1 MTLRLFAAREGSA
14 TLWELDDP
22 SVFTDAGAEL
32 SAFLETHPVDF
43 GPAKGYG
50 RLRQFVQWFS
60 QYGTAD
66 VTVTPIADGRTIDEQ
81 AFTQTLNV
89 ADALE
94 QRMEVP
100 LSAAGTRFAVRI
112 TVGNVTGLFEV
123 GESDMSYI
131 LRRSLTRGG

>member
-22 SVFTDAGAEL
+22 SVFTDGGAAV

-50 RLRQFVQWFS
+50 RLRQFVQWFA
-60 QYGTAD
+60 QYGTA
-66 VTVTPIADGRTIDEQ
+66 VATVTPIADGRTLDEQ
-81 AFTQTLNV
+81 AFTQTLDV
-89 ADALE
+89 SRGLE

-112 TVGNVTGLFEV
+112 DVGSVTGLFEV

>member
-100 LSAAGTRFAVRI
+100 FSAAGTRFAVRI
-112 TVGNVTGLFEV
+112 SVEGASALFEL
-123 GESDMSYI
+123 GEADLTY
-131 LRRSLTRGG
+131 LYRRSLSRGS